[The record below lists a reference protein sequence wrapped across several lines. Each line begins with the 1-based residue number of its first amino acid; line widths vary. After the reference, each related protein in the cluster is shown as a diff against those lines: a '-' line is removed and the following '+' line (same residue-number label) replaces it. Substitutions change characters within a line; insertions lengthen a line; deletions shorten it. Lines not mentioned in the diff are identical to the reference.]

1 MAARWTILVG
11 VAITGGIAWFALHRG
26 GSSDA
31 RTGKGGTEGS
41 DGSSN
46 VIAQTGSGGSD
57 AAKKLRDGKIDLST
71 PEHPMHVDDPS
82 TALPA
87 PGTKFEAQARDPE
100 WAPKTETEIKRRF
113 STGVRRGKLDATE
126 CHHDQ
131 CLLTMS
137 GTQDDMS
144 TAMADLET
152 EGGLLYFADHI
163 ILGGPEERDGKLVIK
178 VYAVF
183 DRRAS
188 DTTN

>member
-26 GSSDA
+26 GSSEA
-31 RTGKGGTEGS
+31 PGGKRVTEGS
-41 DGSSN
+41 TGGTTDTGRAGS
-46 VIAQTGSGGSD
+46 
-57 AAKKLRDGKIDLST
+57 AAVRKLRDGKIDTST
-71 PEHPMHVDDPS
+71 PEHPMHVEDPS

-100 WAPKTETEIKRRF
+100 WAPKAETEIKRRF
-113 STGVRRGKLDATE
+113 STGVRRGRLDATE

-137 GTQDDMS
+137 GTQDDMA
-144 TAMADLET
+144 TAIADLET
-152 EGGLLYFADHI
+152 DGGLLNYADHI

-178 VYAVF
+178 VFAVF
-183 DRRAS
+183 DRRAA